1 MNRKAFIVVAV
12 VALSLLAWFGWR
24 GVSGPE
30 ASSPNESATTKGT
43 ASRTDSTGAPA
54 LHAAGE
60 PRGTSPKATALD
72 GETPPVAE
80 PMREEEGSLR
90 IEVVSPSGPAKGARV
105 MLYFRDAS
113 EARTGPSPW
122 RRAGSGLT
130 DDAGVVMLPARAGHY
145 LASARADGFATAR
158 AEVTR
163 PLGQMRTELQLKLGT
178 GAVLEGATVERAS
191 RAPLPLVELTLTP
204 KLSGTSYSRASA
216 PEEEHHSTA
225 SNERGTFR
233 FEGLAPGEYQLDA
246 RAPGHA
252 PKRLRVHVPS
262 SGVSVEMEGAAFI
275 EGFVELP
282 DGKPAAGATV
292 SAFGAEDVVVAEAS
306 AGGGFSLDVPPGSYR
321 VSARLGERL
330 GSFTGRVVVGAGM
343 TSKDVRI
350 RLGAA
355 SSLAGVVRRKGSG
368 EPVADATVSVS
379 PHGELLMPGTEQ
391 RNIALARS
399 GTDGRFE
406 VKELAPGAYD
416 VTIQARG
423 SKKLLRRGITVLEG
437 QRFELLAELDAN
449 GRIEGTVVDGE
460 KKPLA
465 GVEVIPQ
472 RRWGPMEGA
481 LSTVT
486 DAAGGFVLEDVPPET
501 VFVAAQR
508 PGSAV
513 NTRKPVK
520 VESGQTARVE
530 LQLSD
535 EGLLQG
541 TVRLTGGRV
550 PPRPVTV
557 FASRVGA
564 SHSEGIEVPAAAD
577 GTWAIRLGAG
587 KHKLSAWVT
596 DMPFQS
602 DDQVKVVEL
611 KAGQT
616 QKVDLEVRE
625 ARKTIVLTV
634 LEPNGAPSV
643 RATVMGSEAGRSN
656 ILVEQL
662 TDESG
667 QATLVVDGLGSDSLH
682 LWATNGGRRGDL
694 HSVPASRTA
703 ATLTLAP
710 GGRLTGSVRSAGGR
724 AIEGFKLAVTAV
736 RAEDEDFITRQDLE
750 FTGER
755 FIVEDVF
762 PTRLAITAVLPDG
775 RAGKVEATATSGGT
789 TQVDVVVEAGSGISG
804 RLEDAKTGEP
814 ISQAYVDVD
823 GIPSPLTGADGRFR
837 LEDLAPGP
845 HRLTAWSRGHELA
858 EKQLTLSPGKVLDL
872 GDWSLGAQRVEPG
885 RVGLTFGMSGDDV
898 TIRWIVSG
906 AETGGLQVGD
916 VVKTIDGATVLD
928 PGEARRRELGAPGS
942 PVTFAVLRGSQPHT
956 VTLTR
961 AP

>member
-1 MNRKAFIVVAV
+1 VNRKAFIVVAV
-12 VALSLLAWFGWR
+12 VVLSLLAWFGWH
-24 GVSGPE
+24 GMSGPE
-30 ASSPNESATTKGT
+30 VFAPNENASATGT
-43 ASRTDSTGAPA
+43 ASRTGSSGTSAPGP
-54 LHAAGE
+54 LE
-60 PRGTSPKATALD
+60 PRGTGSRTTAP
-72 GETPPVAE
+72 E
-80 PMREEEGSLR
+80 LR
-90 IEVVSPSGPAKGARV
+90 P
-105 MLYFRDAS
+105 
-113 EARTGPSPW
+113 T
-122 RRAGSGLT
+122 
-130 DDAGVVMLPARAGHY
+130 
-145 LASARADGFATAR
+145 
-158 AEVTR
+158 
-163 PLGQMRTELQLKLGT
+163 LGT
-178 GAVLEGATVERAS
+178 GAVLEGTTMERAS

-204 KLSGTSYSRASA
+204 RRSGSISSRASA
-216 PEEEHHSTA
+216 PEEEHPSTV

-252 PKRLRVHVPS
+252 PRRQRVYVPS
-262 SGVSVEMEGAAFI
+262 SGVSVELEGAAFI

-292 SAFGAEDVVVAEAS
+292 SAFGADDGVVAETG
-306 AGGGFSLDVPPGSYR
+306 AGGGFSLEVPPGGYR
-321 VSARLGERL
+321 VSARLGEQR
-330 GSFTGRVVVGAGM
+330 GSSDGRVFVGAGM

-350 RLGAA
+350 RLGA
-355 SSLAGVVRRKGSG
+355 SSSIAGVVRRKGSG
-368 EPVADATVSVS
+368 EPVADATVSVR
-379 PHGELLMPGTEQ
+379 PNGELLMPGNE
-391 RNIALARS
+391 RRELALARS
-399 GTDGRFE
+399 GADGRFE
-406 VKELAPGAYD
+406 VKQLAPGAYD
-416 VTIQARG
+416 VTIHSRG
-423 SKKLLRRGITVLEG
+423 SKKLVRPGITVLKG

-449 GRIEGTVVDGE
+449 GRIEGTVVDGA

-465 GVEVIPQ
+465 GVQVIAQ
-472 RRWGPMEGA
+472 RRWGPMQGA
-481 LSTVT
+481 LSMVT

-501 VFVAAQR
+501 VFVAAWR
-508 PGSAV
+508 PGSEV

-550 PPRPVTV
+550 SPKPVTV
-557 FASRVGA
+557 FALRVGT

-577 GTWAIRLGAG
+577 GTWSMRLGAG
-587 KHKLSAWVT
+587 RHQLSAWMT
-596 DMPFQS
+596 DAPFQS
-602 DDQVKVVEL
+602 EDQRKVVEL

-616 QKVDLEVRE
+616 QHVDLEVRE
-625 ARKTIVLTV
+625 AKKTIVLTV

-724 AIEGFKLAVTAV
+724 TIEGFKLSVTAV
-736 RAEDEDFITRQDLE
+736 RAEDEDFITRQDFE
-750 FTGER
+750 FTGNQ
-755 FIVEDVF
+755 FLVEDVF
-762 PTRLAITAVLPDG
+762 PTRLAITALLPDG

-789 TQVDVVVEAGSGISG
+789 TQVDVIVEAGGGISG
-804 RLEDAKTGEP
+804 RLKDATTGEP
-814 ISQAYVDVD
+814 IAQAYVDVD

-845 HRLTAWSRGHELA
+845 HRVTAWSRGHALV
-858 EKQLTLSPGKVLDL
+858 EKQVTLSPGKVLDL

-885 RVGLTFGMSGDDV
+885 RVGLTFSMSGDDV
-898 TIRWIVSG
+898 TISWIVSG

-916 VVKTIDGATVLD
+916 VVRTIDGATVLD

-942 PVTFAVLRGSQPHT
+942 PVTFAVLRGPQPLS

-961 AP
+961 AR